1 MTTPS
6 TETKIFISAEE
17 LIEKAVALLQIQ
29 LEKAL
34 DQGSEAAP
42 SDVLGLIKESQAM
55 MFWHSNSITVSNR
68 RKASFEAFQ
77 IRYKNSE
84 NFFMGGF
91 PEKVRYR
98 WGTNPRLIPVQE

>member
-1 MTTPS
+1 MTATS
-6 TETKIFISAEE
+6 TETKIFLDAEE

-55 MFWHSNSITVSNR
+55 AASITKFLISDWSNLP
-68 RKASFEAFQ
+68 Q
-77 IRYKNSE
+77 H
-84 NFFMGGF
+84 
-91 PEKVRYR
+91 
-98 WGTNPRLIPVQE
+98 VQEEIESLRTDK